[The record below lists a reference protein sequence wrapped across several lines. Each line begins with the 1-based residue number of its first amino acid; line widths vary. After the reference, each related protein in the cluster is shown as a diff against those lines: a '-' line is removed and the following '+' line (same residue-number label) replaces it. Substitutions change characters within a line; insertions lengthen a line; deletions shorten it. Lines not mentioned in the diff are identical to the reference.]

1 MTEFGAA
8 FFDAFRRPSDPDA
21 RAEISR
27 LTNTSLRNQILTQ
40 LDGYIER
47 GEVSVP
53 NPDVISRV
61 ELFPA
66 SATVDVDGFAA
77 IDACLID
84 ADLVGRA
91 DGSGT
96 LTGEEIFVRSA
107 TFTLIRS
114 DGRWIVESVTV
125 DQLFEGQLTCD

>member
-1 MTEFGAA
+1 MTDFGAA
-8 FFDAFRRPSDPDA
+8 FVDAFRRPADPGA

-27 LTNTSLRNQILTQ
+27 LANTSLSNQILTQ
-40 LDGYIER
+40 LDGYVER

-53 NPDVISRV
+53 NPDVVSRV
-61 ELFPA
+61 EVFPA

-91 DGSGT
+91 DGSAT

-107 TFTLIRS
+107 TFSLIRS
-114 DGRWIVESVTV
+114 EGRWIVESVTI
-125 DQLFEGQLTCD
+125 DQQFEGQLTCD